1 MYQGKFDS
9 KNKRTTVDVSELLAQ
24 RNSESSRE
32 QPQRQ
37 PVRETP
43 PKAAPVRP
51 QQPARQQSAR
61 QSQPT
66 AARQP
71 NG

>member
-43 PKAAPVRP
+43 P
-51 QQPARQQSAR
+51 
-61 QSQPT
+61 
-66 AARQP
+66 
-71 NG
+71 

>member
-1 MYQGKFDS
+1 M
-9 KNKRTTVDVSELLAQ
+9 
-24 RNSESSRE
+24 
-32 QPQRQ
+32 
-37 PVRETP
+37 RETP

-71 NG
+71 SGKRPPVTQTVPEKHRKGPRLGGVSFYTL